1 MTTTI
6 PKIRTKVWLEVD
18 DMHIFGSGL
27 AGLLDNIDHL
37 GTLTAAAHQ
46 SNMSYRHAWNLV
58 RRAEDHL
65 GRQLVHR
72 RPGGPGG
79 GHSALSPAA
88 RHLLKSFR
96 KIRNDIAGYANERF
110 ATLFSRQKAPR

>member
-1 MTTTI
+1 MTLGI
-6 PKIRTKVWLEVD
+6 PKICTKVWLEVD

-37 GTLTAAAHQ
+37 GTLTAAANK

-58 RRAEDHL
+58 RRAEGHL

-88 RHLLKSFR
+88 RHLLQSFR
-96 KIRNDIAGYANERF
+96 MIKNEIAGYADERF
-110 ATLFSRQKAPR
+110 AALFSQEEDS